1 MLHKLIRLSWA
12 DLLKHDKILSKKPPA
27 PHLRDVP
34 DYLVDPVTQ
43 EASKVIK
50 LARAAMGNIQS
61 GRRRG
66 FKRKSRNDKDPL
78 KTFLAEVRLCW
89 FQSDVNFRIVI
100 LMALLP
106 CFNNL
111 VIHFPAYY

>member
-1 MLHKLIRLSWA
+1 MIGCSCA
-12 DLLKHDKILSKKPPA
+12 DLLKHDKILSKNPPA

-43 EASKVIK
+43 EASKIIK
-50 LARAAMGNIQS
+50 LARAAMGNVQS

-78 KTFLAEVRLCW
+78 KTFSAEVRLCL
-89 FQSDVNFRIVI
+89 FQYDGILIIVI
-100 LMALLP
+100 ANAL
-106 CFNNL
+106 
-111 VIHFPAYY
+111 H